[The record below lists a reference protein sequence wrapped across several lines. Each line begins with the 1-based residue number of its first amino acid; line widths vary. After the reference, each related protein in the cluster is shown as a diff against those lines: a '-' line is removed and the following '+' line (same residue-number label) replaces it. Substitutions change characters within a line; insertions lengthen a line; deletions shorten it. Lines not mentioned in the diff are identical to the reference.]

1 MTNLTDIE
9 KKNIADQHL
18 KNLKLNEYNLQLS
31 VLEEEATEN
40 PVQVKIDNL
49 NIELEDI
56 ERKIAAIEATIAL
69 LNVLAE

>member
-18 KNLKLNEYNLQLS
+18 KNLKLNEYNLQSS

-69 LNVLAE
+69 LNVSAE

>member
-9 KKNIADQHL
+9 RKNIADQHL

-31 VLEEEATEN
+31 VLEEEATDS

-49 NIELEDI
+49 IFELNDI

-69 LNVLAE
+69 LNVSAE

>member
-69 LNVLAE
+69 LNVSAE